1 MTNSSETRRNEFPT
15 FAKYCRNHIVARPL
29 DSYVDSSIVCGAGD
43 MRSWTGFSA
52 LVARIR
58 SMWFSQVNLDVN
70 TLFLVTIYVE
80 AILGLLLLFAWVQ
93 NTAIY
98 AVAWWGFADL
108 MRAASIMLFGKY
120 GTVSDLISIDL
131 ANAIL
136 FTAFAV
142 TWTGARVFD
151 HRKPQWILL
160 FGGAVLWLVLC
171 RIPAIEGSWDTR
183 LLFSSGIIT
192 AYTWATAYEF
202 WRGRSEP
209 LVSRWPAIFMFFAH
223 GALYLLRTPFGSM
236 LAPVNNQIFAS
247 VWITVLSFEAL
258 LFTIAVAFILLAMA
272 KERTEYRHK
281 TDSLIDPLTGIAN
294 RRAFLQDAEVQLKRQ
309 MTEPRPMAVLLL
321 DLDNFKSINDRFGH
335 AIGDRVLQMFAEV
348 GSGCMRRYDI
358 FGRLGG
364 EEFAALLGDTPRERG
379 LAVAGQIRPS
389 LVEVAGMVEGKPV
402 VATVSIGVVISYDAV
417 LDLSALLAQADHAL
431 YRAKDNGRNR
441 IEIASIELILDRVK
455 RASAA
460 ADRAASAKAAAKS
473 AA

>member
-1 MTNSSETRRNEFPT
+1 M
-15 FAKYCRNHIVARPL
+15 
-29 DSYVDSSIVCGAGD
+29 
-43 MRSWTGFSA
+43 
-52 LVARIR
+52 
-58 SMWFSQVNLDVN
+58 NLDVN
-70 TLFLVTIYVE
+70 TLFVVTIYVE
-80 AILGLLLLFAWVQ
+80 AILGLLLLFAWAQ
-93 NTAIY
+93 NTAIH

-108 MRAASIMLFGKY
+108 LRAASVMLFGKY
-120 GTVSDLISIDL
+120 GSVSDLVSIDL

-151 HRKPQWILL
+151 HRKPNWILL
-160 FGGAVLWLVLC
+160 FGGAALWLALC
-171 RIPAIEGSWDTR
+171 RIPAIQGSWDLR
-183 LLFSSGIIT
+183 MLLSSGIIT

-223 GALYLLRTPFGSM
+223 GALYLLRTPFGAM
-236 LAPVNNQIFAS
+236 LAPVNNQVFAS

-258 LFTIAVAFILLAMA
+258 LFTIAIAFILLAMA

-294 RRAFLQDAEVQLKRQ
+294 RRAFLQDAEAQIKRQ
-309 MTEPRPMAVLLL
+309 AIEPRPMAVLLL
-321 DLDNFKSINDRFGH
+321 DLDNFKGVNDRFGH

-364 EEFAALLGDTPRERG
+364 EEFAALLVDTSRERA
-379 LAVAGQIRPS
+379 LAVAEQIRS
-389 LVEVAGMVEGKPV
+389 SFVEMTAVVDGKPV

-460 ADRAASAKAAAKS
+460 ADRAASAKAASKS